1 MLSAQRLLRLQ
12 HHVASP
18 LATLSR
24 RRMSPLLAVAR
35 RPCASTTPST
45 SSSKAS
51 AAAARRQEM
60 VEKGKS
66 HWEKLKEL
74 WRQYGIVAVGTYFS
88 MYGIVLGSIYVAIE
102 QGWVSTARTSRPEGS
117 EQAAGSDTNANANAN
132 AAASSP
138 FNLVTATNKIVTLAE
153 DLGVAQYMDLQRVNS
168 KTGSFVIAWVATK
181 FTEPL
186 RLAVTLAITPR
197 IARLVG
203 RAPKKI
209 LTPPKL

>member
-12 HHVASP
+12 HAATP
-18 LATLSR
+18 LALSR
-24 RRMSPLLAVAR
+24 RRLSPLLAMTR
-35 RPCASTTPST
+35 RPCAST
-45 SSSKAS
+45 SSSKVT
-51 AAAARRQEM
+51 AAVRRQEM

-88 MYGIVLGSIYVAIE
+88 MYGVVLGSIYVAIE
-102 QGWVSTARTSRPEGS
+102 QGWVSTARTSRQEG
-117 EQAAGSDTNANANAN
+117 EQPPADSDAAT
-132 AAASSP
+132 AASP

-209 LTPPKL
+209 VTPPKL